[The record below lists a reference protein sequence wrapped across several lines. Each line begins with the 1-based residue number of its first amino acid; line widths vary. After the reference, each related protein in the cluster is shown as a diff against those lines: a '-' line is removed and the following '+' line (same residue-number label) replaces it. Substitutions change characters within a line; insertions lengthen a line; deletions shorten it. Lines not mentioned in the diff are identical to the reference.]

1 MITQTREQVE
11 RIDMSDVPNIV
22 YDSGQTR
29 ARIWVIKHSL
39 KDLEGYTIGATT
51 LAVTIGDRLG
61 WSMWKYG
68 APAAL
73 MALVVLRKIAAFGD
87 RIRRVALAWTLRQ
100 ADHRP
105 ADVGR

>member
-51 LAVTIGDRLG
+51 LVVTIGDRLDG
-61 WSMWKYG
+61 TCGSMG
-68 APAAL
+68 
-73 MALVVLRKIAAFGD
+73 
-87 RIRRVALAWTLRQ
+87 RRR
-100 ADHRP
+100 H
-105 ADVGR
+105 